1 MEDGKEEE
9 EEGDGWGMGRQKHA
23 ESWGCHC
30 AATSAAPSSGSSG
43 EDPRARARTLVRWL
57 AARLGW
63 MGNGLAEQGTCAW
76 AGLGCWA
83 GCSLALVP
91 VLVPLLALG
100 AGKAWC

>member
-1 MEDGKEEE
+1 
-9 EEGDGWGMGRQKHA
+9 
-23 ESWGCHC
+23 
-30 AATSAAPSSGSSG
+30 
-43 EDPRARARTLVRWL
+43 
-57 AARLGW
+57 